1 MAQNR
6 AMTTARRR
14 LLTLVAAAFVTIA
27 ASQSPVIEAGAVF
40 RVFLKN
46 GEPLPSYG
54 ESALAGDRLVF
65 TLIVGTTE
73 PGRTL
78 QLVSLPADAID
89 VDRTRRYA
97 DSIRL
102 THYAA
107 TRGEVDYAAMT
118 QEVQRALAE
127 LTAISDP
134 KKRLA
139 MAEDARKRLTE
150 WAASTYG
157 YRAADVQELQKL
169 FDEVLNELRAA
180 AGERQFSLELRTGT
194 VPPPEP
200 LLPLPTL
207 AESIKLALA
216 AAQAADTEEDRA
228 TILRAAAAL
237 AAANPDAT
245 DLRVEVMRAV
255 DLERKATSSYTALAA
270 DIRAKAAEAR
280 KKGDLDALTTA
291 LATLRARDQELGG
304 LRPQIVGEVAGE
316 LDEMV
321 TTVRAYHAAL
331 DRYTAVRRHLLNYE
345 REVRPT
351 LSALDGLMPILNAIR
366 DVKFTAYE
374 RVERAGVR
382 LKNFAAALEQITPP
396 AELADVHATFLSA
409 IRMADHAC
417 ARRRLAA
424 AIQSK
429 VVDDEAS
436 SAAAGA
442 ILLAGQAR
450 EQLVVRL
457 YPPKLQ

>member
-6 AMTTARRR
+6 AMTPARRR
-14 LLTLVAAAFVTIA
+14 LLTLAAAVFSTIA
-27 ASQSPVIEAGAVF
+27 AAQTPAIDAGAVF

-46 GEPLPSYG
+46 GEALPSYG
-54 ESALAGDRLVF
+54 ESAIAGDRVVF
-65 TLIVGTTE
+65 TLLVGTTE
-73 PGRTL
+73 AARTM
-78 QLVSLPADAID
+78 QLVSLPAATVD

-97 DSIRL
+97 DAIRL
-102 THYAA
+102 KHYAA
-107 TRGEVDYAAMT
+107 TRGDVDYAAMT
-118 QEVQRALAE
+118 QEVQRALTE

-157 YRAADVQELQKL
+157 YRAAEVQELVKL
-169 FDEVLNELRAA
+169 FDDVLNELRLA

-207 AESIKLALA
+207 SESIQFALA
-216 AAQAADTEEDRA
+216 AAEAADSEEDRA
-228 TILRAAAAL
+228 TILRAASAL
-237 AAANPDAT
+237 AAANPEAG
-245 DLRVEVMRAV
+245 DLRAAITKAVEAEART
-255 DLERKATSSYTALAA
+255 TSAYTSLAA
-270 DIRAKAAEAR
+270 EMRAKAAEAR
-280 KKGDLDALTTA
+280 KKGDLDALVAA

-304 LRPQIVGEVAGE
+304 RRPQVVAEVSGEI
-316 LDEMV
+316 DEMV
-321 TTVRAYHAAL
+321 TAVRAYH
-331 DRYTAVRRHLLNYE
+331 TAVERYLVVRRSLLNYE

-351 LSALDGLMPILNAIR
+351 LSAFDGLMPILSAIR
-366 DVKFTAYE
+366 DLKFTSYE

-382 LKNFAAALEQITPP
+382 LKTFAAALEQITPP

-409 IRMADHAC
+409 VRMADHAC

-442 ILLAGQAR
+442 MLLAGQAR